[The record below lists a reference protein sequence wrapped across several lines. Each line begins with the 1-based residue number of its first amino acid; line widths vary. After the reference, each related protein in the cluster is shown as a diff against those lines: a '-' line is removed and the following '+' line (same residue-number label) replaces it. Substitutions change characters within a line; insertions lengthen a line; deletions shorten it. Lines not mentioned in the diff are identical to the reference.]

1 MKAVVIRDQGRGVEA
16 WKLVDRPDSAPEPGQ
31 VLVRVRAA
39 SLNHRDLLIARGH
52 FGGPLK
58 DDLIPLADGA
68 GEVVALGAGVTRWKV
83 GDRVAGSYFQ
93 TWQAGP
99 FRADYF
105 QHMLGAGSTDGM
117 LAQLVALPDTGVV
130 RIPSHLSYEEAATL
144 PCAGLAAWNALMEP
158 SPRQRPGAAVLTL
171 GTGGVSIFAV
181 QLALAAGLRVIA
193 TSSSADKIERLR
205 ELGVT
210 DTINYRETPEW
221 QLEVLRLTRGEGVD
235 QVIEVGG
242 GGTLARSLE
251 AVRSGGTV
259 SLIGHLTGTE
269 GELNPFPILVKAVRL
284 QGVVVGSIRTFEDMS
299 RALEEIASRPV
310 IDEILPLHR
319 ANEALA
325 RMETASHFGK
335 IVVRVD

>member
-1 MKAVVIRDQGRGVEA
+1 MKAVVIRNHGRGVEA
-16 WKLVDRPDSAPEPGQ
+16 WKLVDRPDPAPGPGH
-31 VLVRVRAA
+31 VLVRVQAA

-284 QGVVVGSIRTFEDMS
+284 EGVVVGSIQTFEDMS
-299 RALEEIASRPV
+299 RALEEIALRPV

-325 RMETASHFGK
+325 RMETATHFGK

>member
-1 MKAVVIRDQGRGVEA
+1 MKAVVIRNHGRGVEA
-16 WKLVDRPDSAPEPGQ
+16 WKLVDRPDPAPGPSQ

-39 SLNHRDLLIARGH
+39 SLNNRDLLIARGH
-52 FGGPLK
+52 FGGSIK

-68 GEVVALGAGVTRWKV
+68 GEIVAVGAGVTRWKV

-93 TWQAGP
+93 TWRAGP
-99 FRADYF
+99 LRADYF

-117 LAQLVALPDTGVV
+117 LAQVVALPETGVV

-158 SPRQRPGAAVLTL
+158 SPRQRPGAAVLIL
-171 GTGGVSIFAV
+171 GTGGVAIFAV

-205 ELGVT
+205 GLGVT
-210 DTINYRETPEW
+210 ETINYREMPEW
-221 QLEVLRLTRGEGVD
+221 QFEVLRLTSGEGVD
-235 QVIEVGG
+235 HVIEIGG
-242 GGTLARSLE
+242 GGTLTRSLE
-251 AVRSGGTV
+251 AVKSGGTV

-269 GELNPFPILVKAVRL
+269 SAINPFPILVKAVRL
-284 QGVVVGSIRTFEDMS
+284 QGVVVGSIQTFEAMN
-299 RALEEIASRPV
+299 RALEELALRPV
-310 IDEILPLHR
+310 IDEVFPLHR
-319 ANEALA
+319 ASQALA
-325 RMETASHFGK
+325 RMEAATHFGK

>member
-1 MKAVVIRDQGRGVEA
+1 
-16 WKLVDRPDSAPEPGQ
+16 

>member
-1 MKAVVIRDQGRGVEA
+1 MKAVVIRDHGRGVEA
-16 WKLVDRPDSAPEPGQ
+16 WKLVDRRDPAPGPGQ

-39 SLNHRDLLIARGH
+39 SLNHRDLLIARGQ
-52 FGGPLK
+52 FGGRPK
-58 DDLIPLADGA
+58 DDLIPVADGA
-68 GEVVALGAGVTRWKV
+68 GEVVALGADVTRWKA

-99 FRADYF
+99 LRADYF

-117 LAQLVALPDTGVV
+117 LAQVVALPETGLV

-144 PCAGLAAWNALMEP
+144 PCAGLAAWNALMAP
-158 SPRQRPGAAVLTL
+158 SRRQPPGAAVLIL

-210 DTINYRETPEW
+210 GTINYRETPDW
-221 QLEVLRLTRGEGVD
+221 QLEVLRLTGGEGVD

-251 AVRSGGTV
+251 AVKSGGAV
-259 SLIGHLTGTE
+259 SLIGHLTGTKSE
-269 GELNPFPILVKAVRL
+269 INPFSILVKAVHL
-284 QGVVVGSIRTFEDMS
+284 EGVVVGSMQMFEEMS
-299 RALEEIASRPV
+299 RALEAIALHPV
-310 IDEILPLHR
+310 IDEILPLQR

-325 RMETASHFGK
+325 RMETATHFGK
-335 IVVRVD
+335 IVIRVD

>member
-158 SPRQRPGAAVLTL
+158 SPRQRPGAAVLIL
-171 GTGGVSIFAV
+171 GTGGVSIFAA